1 MLISFI
7 ITCLVIEL
15 TPGPNMVY
23 LAILSLNEGKKA
35 GYAATAGIALG
46 LMAVG
51 IIAALGI
58 ATLISNYPPTYQALR
73 YGGTIYL
80 IWLAWDTWKPQSTL
94 STKELHGLLSHS
106 KYFKRGLITNLL
118 NPKAAVFYIAILPK
132 FIEVGTEATN
142 QAIIMTFI
150 YIMIATSIHGIIVT
164 LAGTARNF
172 IENEK
177 QRLIIRKV
185 MACALI
191 IIALWFLI
199 KN

>member
-1 MLISFI
+1 M
-7 ITCLVIEL
+7 
-15 TPGPNMVY
+15 TPGPNMAY
-23 LAILSLNEGKKA
+23 LAVLSVSEGKKA
-35 GYAATAGIALG
+35 GYSATAGIALG
-46 LMAVG
+46 LLAIG
-51 IIAALGI
+51 IIAALGV
-58 ATLISNYPPTYQALR
+58 ATLISNSPIAYQILK
-73 YGGTIYL
+73 YTGTIYL
-80 IWLAWDTWKPQSTL
+80 LWLAWDTWKPQEIMSA
-94 STKELHGLLSHS
+94 KELKNLLYHA
-106 KYFKRGLITNLL
+106 KFFKRGLITNLL
-118 NPKAAVFYIAILPK
+118 NPKAAFFYIAILPK